1 MVFMEYI
8 TDIKEDVKNY
18 LKSLDYEIVDTDLF
32 LLDNAIQTVKYYIC
46 NKTNQKK
53 VPEGLKYVWINRS
66 AAEFLDFKLKL
77 NQLNILGLN
86 FNRIAK
92 EISEGKTKVVFDDT
106 KSTGDKFEVYLT
118 NLLTYGE
125 EEILRFRR
133 LVW

>member
-32 LLDNAIQTVKYYIC
+32 LLDNAIQTAKYYIC

>member
-106 KSTGDKFEVYLT
+106 KSTGDKFEVYLA

-125 EEILRFRR
+125 GEILRFRR

>member
-1 MVFMEYI
+1 VVFMEYI

>member
-1 MVFMEYI
+1 MEYI

>member
-46 NKTNQKK
+46 NKTNQKQ

>member
-1 MVFMEYI
+1 MEYI
-8 TDIKEDVKNY
+8 TDIKEDVENY

-118 NLLTYGE
+118 NLLNYGE

>member
-1 MVFMEYI
+1 MEYI

-118 NLLTYGE
+118 NLLNYGE

>member
-66 AAEFLDFKLKL
+66 VAEFLNFKLKL

-106 KSTGDKFEVYLT
+106 KSTGDKFEVYLA

>member
-125 EEILRFRR
+125 KEILRFRR

>member
-66 AAEFLDFKLKL
+66 VAEFLDFKLKL

-118 NLLTYGE
+118 YGE

>member
-1 MVFMEYI
+1 MDYI
-8 TDIKEDVKNY
+8 IDIKEDVKKY
-18 LKSLDYEIVDTDLF
+18 LKSLGYEVVDGDLF
-32 LLDNAIQTVKYYIC
+32 LLDNSIQTVKYYIC

-66 AAEFLDFKLKL
+66 VAEFLNLKL

>member
-32 LLDNAIQTVKYYIC
+32 LLDNSIQTVKYYIC

>member
-32 LLDNAIQTVKYYIC
+32 LLDNSIQTVKYYIC

-118 NLLTYGE
+118 NLLNYGE

>member
-18 LKSLDYEIVDTDLF
+18 LKSLDYEIVDTDLL
-32 LLDNAIQTVKYYIC
+32 LLDNSIKTVKYYIC

-92 EISEGKTKVVFDDT
+92 EISEGKTKVVFEDT

-118 NLLTYGE
+118 NLLNYGE

>member
-53 VPEGLKYVWINRS
+53 VPEGLRYVWINRS

-125 EEILRFRR
+125 EEILKFKYKS
-133 LVW
+133 

>member
-1 MVFMEYI
+1 M
-8 TDIKEDVKNY
+8 
-18 LKSLDYEIVDTDLF
+18 
-32 LLDNAIQTVKYYIC
+32 
-46 NKTNQKK
+46 
-53 VPEGLKYVWINRS
+53 
-66 AAEFLDFKLKL
+66 AEFLNFKLKL

>member
-1 MVFMEYI
+1 MDYI
-8 TDIKEDVKNY
+8 TDIREDVKKY
-18 LKSLDYEIVDTDLF
+18 LKSLGYEVVDGDLF
-32 LLDNAIQTVKYYIC
+32 LLDNSIQTVKYEIG

-66 AAEFLDFKLKL
+66 VAEFLNFKLKI
-77 NQLNILGLN
+77 NQLDIPSLN

-118 NLLTYGE
+118 NLLNYGE

>member
-1 MVFMEYI
+1 MEYI

-18 LKSLDYEIVDTDLF
+18 LKSLDYEIVNTDLF

-53 VPEGLKYVWINRS
+53 IPEGLKYVWINRS

-106 KSTGDKFEVYLT
+106 KSTGDKFEVYLA